1 MLVIPSC
8 GTTKSFGAV
17 ALLVPIL
24 SLILSLSAPVRAES
38 ESYPP
43 LQHPPSP
50 SSQGLTEWLKNVD
63 TEWGGHL
70 KVRGGVSWP
79 DDDSFYAPVGT
90 GTFYD
95 WNSEGRLANKLMFGE
110 KGYLETHYEVV
121 ALGGDTWKKQQQLKE
136 LFPGFSQNRILQLK
150 PVDDDRRF
158 MDLTWMVSEGDDY
171 VVYQRLDRLNFT
183 ALPSWGVVRVGRQ
196 AVTWGNGLIFNP
208 LDLINPFP
216 PADLERDYKLGEDIV
231 AVEVVRPPAGNM
243 QLLYAPRRNPENGNV
258 AWDQSSLGGKLHLAH
273 GTTELDI
280 MAAHNYD
287 DNVIGVGTRGYVGEA
302 AWRLDATYTF
312 VDRDTDVD
320 DYLSLMANVDMSWVW
335 WGRNWY
341 GVLEGFYNGLGSD
354 DYARAFS
361 DPEIQQRFDRGY
373 LFALGRYYLSGH
385 VTVELHPLFR
395 ISLTTINNVEDP
407 SGIIIPWATWSVVQ
421 DVEVE
426 FGCRF
431 FWGGSETEYGGFTI
445 SGTDLRVKPADNLFL
460 WLKYYF

>member
-1 MLVIPSC
+1 MLVILSC
-8 GTTKSFGAV
+8 GTTKSSGAV
-17 ALLVPIL
+17 ALLVQIL
-24 SLILSLSAPVRAES
+24 SLILGLAAPALAES
-38 ESYPP
+38 HPSLPA
-43 LQHPPSP
+43 QNPPSL
-50 SSQGLTEWLKNVD
+50 SSQGLIEWLKNVETD
-63 TEWGGHL
+63 WGGYL

-95 WNSEGRLANKLMFGE
+95 WNSEGRLTNKLMFGE

-136 LFPGFSQNRILQLK
+136 LFPGFSRNRILEVR

-158 MDLTWMVSEGDDY
+158 MDLTWTISEGDEY
-171 VVYQRLDRLNFT
+171 VVYQRLDRLNIT

-208 LDLINPFP
+208 MDLINPFP
-216 PADLERDYKLGEDIV
+216 PADIERDYKLGDDMI
-231 AVEVVRPPAGNM
+231 AVEVVAPPSGNL
-243 QLLYAPRRNPENGNV
+243 QLLYAPRRNPENGDV
-258 AWDQSSLGGKLHLAH
+258 EWDQSSLGGKLHLAC

-287 DNVIGVGTRGYVGEA
+287 DKVMGIGTRGYVGEA
-302 AWRLDATYTF
+302 AWRLDSTYTF

-341 GVLEGFYNGLGSD
+341 GFLEGFYNGLGSD
-354 DYARAFS
+354 DYAEAFS
-361 DPEIQQRFDRGY
+361 DSEIQQRFDRGY

-395 ISLTTINNVEDP
+395 VSVTTINNVEDP

-426 FGCRF
+426 FGCRI
-431 FWGGSETEYGGFTI
+431 FWGGSETEYRGFSI
-445 SGTDLRVKPADNLFL
+445 PGTGLLVKPADNLFL